1 MAKEEEFTAEQEARL
16 TSAWLDLATEQ
27 NRARQWSF
35 EAEKAARDKY
45 ESLLEQFRKENGR

>member
-35 EAEKAARDKY
+35 EAEKAARDNY